1 MAVEYC
7 LCNTPPAFKKGNNL
21 MRITLESDYALRIIT
36 AMAGYD
42 TIKDAKTISTDTSVT
57 QRFTLKILHKLVGCE
72 LVKSYKG
79 VKGGYCLNVPPE
91 EITLKR
97 VIEHIDGPIAIV
109 RCLESSEACSLN
121 QEKTACIY
129 HHIFDTISLDVAKK
143 LAGITISDV
152 LNKTYSIK

>member
-1 MAVEYC
+1 
-7 LCNTPPAFKKGNNL
+7 
-21 MRITLESDYALRIIT
+21 MRITLESDYALRILS
-36 AMAGYD
+36 ALA
-42 TIKDAKTISTDTSVT
+42 KHEERVDAKTLSEETSVT
-57 QRFTLKILHKLVGCE
+57 LQFTLKILHKLVGCE